1 MFKCKAYLFSSV
13 IGQLIQAL
21 KYGKKQ
27 NKTKRNKDNS
37 KAKQNDTNVS
47 QFNANISGKD

>member
-1 MFKCKAYLFSSV
+1 MFKCKAHLFSSV

-27 NKTKRNKDNS
+27 NKTKRNEDNS

-47 QFNANISGKD
+47 QFNANISEKD